1 VAIWSTLPVQPGEF
15 GFLERSPGE
24 RRAAPRPLARN
35 TRYDAWPGTSGAC
48 PHVTAAVA
56 LLLASRGKLPPAEI
70 KRRLMRSAD
79 RVAGM
84 KGRRFDPSY
93 GAGRL
98 NLRRLLEQ
106 SP

>member
-1 VAIWSTLPVQPGEF
+1 MA
-15 GFLERSPGE
+15 
-24 RRAAPRPLARN
+24 RPLARN
-35 TRYDAWPGTSGAC
+35 TRYDAWPGTSAAC

-56 LLLASRGKLPPAEI
+56 LLIAARGTLPPAEV

-79 RVAGM
+79 RVPGM
-84 KGRRFDPSY
+84 NGRRFDTRY

-106 SP
+106 